1 MLEIPG
7 LEWSS
12 INGDDGVLNKSL
24 GSSELIVSG
33 IVGGV
38 DDSGL
43 SGDALGLPGK
53 VAVVD

>member
-1 MLEIPG
+1 M
-7 LEWSS
+7 
-12 INGDDGVLNKSL
+12 NDGVLDEGL
-24 GSSELIVSG
+24 SSGVLVGGG